1 MLPSDKSPGLNLLL
15 IFSGKLKNR
24 AVIPIKKGQLK
35 GG

>member
-15 IFSGKLKNR
+15 IFSGKLKNQ
-24 AVIPIKKGQLK
+24 AVIATKKGQKK